1 MVIDCEMHIGDF
13 KGDPYTWLKEP
24 IAIPQLLAVMD
35 AHGIDKT
42 IVMAATE
49 QSPKNI
55 GVAEAIRVSDRLLSF
70 AVINPYEEQGGVP
83 LLRQAVLEY
92 GMKGLKLQPARHA
105 YEIDGS
111 SAVALMREA
120 RELEI
125 PVMIHSGTNYCLPWQ
140 IAMLA
145 RQFPEIPVIMDH
157 MGWRYYVDG
166 AIDVAKD
173 HANIYLETALVAM
186 PGYIRMAA
194 DKIGPERVIYGS
206 DYPTGH
212 PASMIANID
221 AADLTLADRA
231 LVMGGN
237 LARLLK
243 CS

>member
-1 MVIDCEMHIGDF
+1 MVIDCQAQIGDF
-13 KGDPYTWLKEP
+13 KGDAYTWLKEP
-24 IAIPQLLAVMD
+24 IGIPQLLAVMD
-35 AHGIDKT
+35 RYGIDKT

-55 GVAEAIRVSDRLLSF
+55 AVAEAIRASDRLLSF
-70 AVINPYEEQGGVP
+70 AFINPYEEQGGVP
-83 LLRQAVLEY
+83 LLRQAVLDY

-111 SAVALMREA
+111 NAVPLMREA
-120 RELEI
+120 RELGI

-145 RQFPEIPVIMDH
+145 RQFPEVPVIMDH

-173 HANIYLETALVAM
+173 YSNIYLETALVAM
-186 PGYIRMAA
+186 PGYIRMAV

-206 DYPTGH
+206 DYPIGH
-212 PASMIANID
+212 PASMIANVD
-221 AADLTLADRA
+221 AADLSPADRA
-231 LVMGGN
+231 LVMGDN
-237 LARLLK
+237 LVRLLK
-243 CS
+243 LS